1 MKTCKICHKE
11 KPLTEYNTCGSY
23 KDKIYYRGECKEC
36 NYLVQKTEGKEST
49 RKYRS
54 SEKYKE
60 TRKKYRSTEEQKQKA
75 REYETRPE
83 VRERV
88 LHNKRERSKKRYRN
102 DPLYKLRIV
111 LRKRVREIL
120 VRYKFSKKGSIF
132 DHLGCDVQFLK
143 SYLEIKFKEN
153 MSWNNYGEWHIDH
166 IIPLSSAQNE
176 DELYKLCHYTNLQPL
191 WATENLKK
199 SDKIINGIAD
209 ES

>member
-11 KPLTEYNTCGSY
+11 KPLIEYNPCGSY

-60 TRKKYRSTEEQKQKA
+60 TRKKYCSTQEYKA
-75 REYETRPE
+75 KVKEYENRPE
-83 VRERV
+83 IKEKRNQRV
-88 LHNKRERSKKRYRN
+88 KKTYKKRY
-102 DPLYKLRIV
+102 DTQTLFKLKVV
-111 LRKRVREIL
+111 LRNRLYEVLK
-120 VRYKFSKKGSIF
+120 RYKFSKKSSIF
-132 DHLGCDVQFLK
+132 KYLGCDVQFLK
-143 SYLEIKFKEN
+143 SHLESKFKEN
-153 MSWNNYGEWHIDH
+153 MSWDNYGEWHIDH

-191 WATENLKK
+191 WAIENLKK
-199 SDKIINGIAD
+199 SDKLLG
-209 ES
+209 E